1 MGHILFQYRSRP
13 LEEDDVTFIREI
25 ISRHYDKGRS
35 YISRVLCEA
44 WSWRQPNGKMK
55 EYAARDLLLRLE
67 EQGFICLPPRLCEK
81 NNAFVKT
88 YDQVPYF
95 VDDALAG
102 SVSDYPAPFFQ
113 IVAARGSY
121 RWDYL
126 VHHYHYLGLPK
137 LVGEHLKYEV
147 LIDGQIVACLGWAS
161 AAWKIRDR
169 DLFIGWDEQTKRKHL
184 HLVVNNVRFL
194 ILSWIQVGH
203 LASKILAMS
212 LKRLSGNWQE
222 VFGHPVYLA
231 ETFVDTSRYRG
242 TCYRASNWQY
252 VGQTKG
258 SAKKG
263 NAYLY
268 HGQPKAIYLYPL
280 HRDFRRLLCHDQ
292 G

>member
-1 MGHILFQYRSRP
+1 MGNILFQYRSRS
-13 LEEDDVTFIREI
+13 LDEDGIAFIRKV
-25 ISRHYDKGRS
+25 ISCHYDKGRS
-35 YISRVLCEA
+35 YISRALCES
-44 WSWRQPNGKMK
+44 WSWRQPNGELK

-67 EQGFICLPPRLCEK
+67 EQGFISLPPRLSTK
-81 NNAFVKT
+81 NNAFIKT
-88 YDQVPYF
+88 YDQIPLF
-95 VDDALAG
+95 IAEALTG
-102 SVSDYPAPFFQ
+102 SVSDYPVPSFQ
-113 IVAARGSY
+113 IVAAGGSY
-121 RWDYL
+121 RWNYL
-126 VHHYHYLGLPK
+126 IHHYHYLGLPK

-169 DLFIGWDEQTKRKHL
+169 EVFIGWDEKTKRKNL
-184 HLVVNNVRFL
+184 HLAVNNVRFL
-194 ILSWIQVGH
+194 ILSWIQVEH
-203 LASKILAMS
+203 LASNILAMS
-212 LKRLSGNWQE
+212 LKRLSSDWQK

-242 TCYRASNWQY
+242 TCYRASNWIH

-280 HRDFRRLLCHDQ
+280 HRNFRRLLCYDQ

>member
-1 MGHILFQYRSRP
+1 MERILFQYRSLP
-13 LEEDDVTFIREI
+13 LGEAGITFIKDV
-25 ISRHYDKGRS
+25 ISHHYDKGRS
-35 YISRVLCEA
+35 HISRVLCEA

-88 YDQVPYF
+88 YDQVPFF

-102 SVSDYPAPFFQ
+102 TVSDYPTPFFQ

-147 LIDGQIVACLGWAS
+147 FIDGQIVACLGWAS

-184 HLVVNNVRFL
+184 HLVVNDVRFL
-194 ILSWIQVGH
+194 ILPWVQVEH
-203 LASKILAMS
+203 LASKILSMS
-212 LKRLSGNWQE
+212 LKRLSGDWRE
-222 VFGHPVYLA
+222 VFGHDVYLA
-231 ETFVDTSRYRG
+231 ETFVDTSRYQG

-280 HRDFRRLLCHDQ
+280 HRDFRRLLCNDQ

>member
-1 MGHILFQYRSRP
+1 MERILFQYRSLP
-13 LEEDDVTFIREI
+13 LGEEGIAFIKDV
-25 ISRHYDKGRS
+25 ISHHYDKGRS

-44 WSWRQPNGKMK
+44 WSWRQPNGKLK
-55 EYAARDLLLRLE
+55 DYAARDLLLRLE

-88 YDQVPYF
+88 YDQVPF
-95 VDDALAG
+95 CVDDALAG
-102 SVSDYPAPFFQ
+102 TVSDYPAPSFQ
-113 IVAARGSY
+113 IVAASGSY

-137 LVGEHLKYEV
+137 LVGEYLKYEV

-169 DLFIGWDEQTKRKHL
+169 DVFIGWDEQTKRKHL

-194 ILSWIQVGH
+194 ILPWVQVEH
-203 LASKILAMS
+203 LASKILSMS
-212 LKRLSGNWQE
+212 LKRLNGDWQD
-222 VFGHPVYLA
+222 VFGHGVYLA
-231 ETFVDTSRYRG
+231 ETFVDTSRYQG

>member
-1 MGHILFQYRSRP
+1 MGQILFHYRSQP
-13 LEEDDVTFIREI
+13 LGEDGITFIKEV

-35 YISRVLCEA
+35 YISRALCEA
-44 WSWRQPNGKMK
+44 WSWRQPNGKLK

-67 EQGFICLPPRLCEK
+67 ERGFIRLPPRLRNK

-88 YDQVPYF
+88 YDQIPLS
-95 VDDALAG
+95 VDEAITG
-102 SVSDYPAPFFQ
+102 SIVDYPSPSLQ

-126 VHHYHYLGLPK
+126 IHHYHYLGLPK

-147 LIDGQIVACLGWAS
+147 LLDGQIVACLGWAS

-169 DLFIGWDEQTKRKHL
+169 DVFIGWDEKTKRKNL

-194 ILSWIQVGH
+194 ILPWIQVEH
-203 LASKILAMS
+203 LASKILSMN
-212 LKRLSGNWQE
+212 LKLLSGDWQE
-222 VFGHPVYLA
+222 VFGHRVYLA

-263 NAYLY
+263 NVYLY

>member
-1 MGHILFQYRSRP
+1 MERILFQYRSRP
-13 LEEDDVTFIREI
+13 LGEGDVAFIKEV

-35 YISRVLCEA
+35 YISRTLCEA
-44 WSWRQPNGKMK
+44 WSWLQPNGKLK

-67 EQGFICLPPRLCEK
+67 EQGYISLPPRLCEK
-81 NNAFVKT
+81 NNTFAKT
-88 YDQVPYF
+88 YDQVPLF
-95 VDDALAG
+95 VDEALAG
-102 SVSDYPAPFFQ
+102 SVSDYPAPSFH
-113 IVAARGSY
+113 IVSAGGSY

-184 HLVVNNVRFL
+184 YLVVNNVRFL
-194 ILSWIQVGH
+194 ILPWIQVEH
-203 LASKILAMS
+203 LASKILSMS
-212 LKRLSGNWQE
+212 LKRLSGDWQE
-222 VFGHPVYLA
+222 GFGHPVYLA
-231 ETFVDTSRYRG
+231 ETFVDTFRYQG
-242 TCYRASNWQY
+242 TCYRASNWQH

-268 HGQPKAIYLYPL
+268 HGLPKAIYLYPL

>member
-13 LEEDDVTFIREI
+13 LEEDDLTFIREI
-25 ISRHYDKGRS
+25 ISCHYDKGRS

-44 WSWRQPNGKMK
+44 WSWRQPNGDLK

-67 EQGFICLPPRLCEK
+67 EQGFISLPPRLRKK

-88 YDQVPYF
+88 YNQIPLS
-95 VDDALAG
+95 VDEVLAG
-102 SVSDYPAPFFQ
+102 SVSDYAAPSFQ

-147 LIDGQIVACLGWAS
+147 SIDGQIVACLGWAS
-161 AAWKIRDR
+161 AAWKIRYR
-169 DLFIGWDEQTKRKHL
+169 DVFIGWAEQTKRKNL

-194 ILSWIQVGH
+194 ILSWIQVEH
-203 LASKILAMS
+203 LASKLLAMS
-212 LKRLSGNWQE
+212 LKRLSGDWQE

-242 TCYRASNWQY
+242 TCYQASNWQY

-280 HRDFRRLLCHDQ
+280 HRDFRRLLCHDH

>member
-13 LEEDDVTFIREI
+13 LEEDDLTFIREI
-25 ISRHYDKGRS
+25 ILRHYDKGRS
-35 YISRVLCEA
+35 YISRALCEA
-44 WSWRQPNGKMK
+44 WSWRQPNGKLK
-55 EYAARDLLLRLE
+55 EYAARDFLLRLE
-67 EQGFICLPPRLCEK
+67 EQGFISLPPRLRKK

-88 YDQVPYF
+88 YNQIPLS
-95 VDDALAG
+95 VDEALTG
-102 SVSDYPAPFFQ
+102 SVSDYAAPSFQ

-147 LIDGQIVACLGWAS
+147 SINGQIVACLGWAS

-169 DLFIGWDEQTKRKHL
+169 DVFIGWAEQTKRKNL

-194 ILSWIQVGH
+194 ILSWIQVEH
-203 LASKILAMS
+203 LASKILAIG
-212 LKRLSGNWQE
+212 LKRLSGDWQE

-242 TCYRASNWQY
+242 TCYQASNWQY

-263 NAYLY
+263 NAYFY